1 MPPSSQMIKC
11 DSGSQWAP
19 VITGARPQ
27 ALSRLDTPPYDGGML
42 ELLTGAGLAAAAG
55 LNAYIP
61 LMVMGLAARF
71 DWIGLPSGWT
81 WLSNEWVFVIIG
93 VLLVVE
99 IVADKVP
106 AVDTVNDWIQ
116 TVVRPASGGIVFAG
130 GIGTETVAVE
140 DPAGFFESGAWIPVA
155 IGIGLALL
163 VHLGKMAVRPVAN
176 LATGGV
182 AAPVLSTAE
191 DGASLGLVVL
201 ALLAPVFVAIA
212 LVLLLVGFV
221 LLLRRIRRRRRERAA
236 APEFIQS

>member
-1 MPPSSQMIKC
+1 
-11 DSGSQWAP
+11 
-19 VITGARPQ
+19 
-27 ALSRLDTPPYDGGML
+27 ML

-61 LMVMGLAARF
+61 LLVMGLAARLE
-71 DWIGLPSGWT
+71 WIALPGGWT
-81 WLSNEWVFVIIG
+81 WLQNEWVLVIIG

-99 IVADKVP
+99 LVADKVP
-106 AVDTVNDWIQ
+106 AVDSINDWIQ

-130 GIGTETVAVE
+130 GVGTSTVAVD
-140 DPAGFFESGAWIPVA
+140 DPDAFFSSGAWLPIV

-176 LATGGV
+176 VATGGV

-191 DGASLGLVVL
+191 DGASLVMVIFALVAPILVVL
-201 ALLAPVFVAIA
+201 GLAAM
-212 LVLLLVGFV
+212 VLGFV

-236 APEFIQS
+236 AAATALSS

>member
-1 MPPSSQMIKC
+1 
-11 DSGSQWAP
+11 
-19 VITGARPQ
+19 
-27 ALSRLDTPPYDGGML
+27 ML

-61 LMVMGLAARF
+61 LLVMGLAARF
-71 DWIGLPSGWT
+71 DWIVLPGGWT
-81 WLSNEWVFVIIG
+81 WLSNEWVLVIIG

-106 AVDTVNDWIQ
+106 AVDSVNDWIQ

-140 DPAGFFESGAWIPVA
+140 DPESFFTSGAWIPIA

-163 VHLGKMAVRPVAN
+163 VHLGKMLVRPVAN
-176 LATGGV
+176 LATAGV

-191 DGASLGLVVL
+191 DGLSLGMVLL
-201 ALLAPVFVAIA
+201 ALVAPV
-212 LVLLLVGFV
+212 LVLIGLVLMVVGFF
-221 LLLRRIRRRRRERAA
+221 LLRRSIRRRRRERETAA
-236 APEFIQS
+236 A